1 MSIVRK
7 NFIKYNCSVLFVEED
22 KSVQELAKDILI
34 DRVNNLFLADNSEEA
49 FNIYSK
55 YNPDIL
61 ITDIVMP
68 GQNGLELTK
77 KIKEANNDIEIII
90 SSTFNEIEYL
100 TKSIEIGASS
110 FIVKP
115 FNEKK
120 VLNAIEKSW
129 NTINLK
135 RELKRKDE
143 ELKLINKELENR
155 IKEKTET
162 LLLSNIGHEL
172 RTPLNGIIG
181 MASLLEKTNL
191 DDKQL
196 EYINLLKSSAN
207 TLHKL
212 LSNIMDITRIESGK
226 IQLFNETFN
235 LNNKIKEV
243 IDSFLVQASEK
254 NLEMRYKIDPKIPS
268 FLFGDFV
275 KLQQILNNLIS
286 NAIKFTER
294 GSIELTVK
302 LLEEYSDKILLL
314 FIVEDTGIGI
324 PEEKFNLL
332 FKRFCQIDNRLTKEY
347 VGLGLGLAISKELVE
362 VMGGKIWLES
372 KPDKG
377 SKFYFTVQLTSFE
390 KI

>member
-207 TLHKL
+207 ALHKL

-226 IQLFNETFN
+226 IQLFNEKFN

-243 IDSFLVQASEK
+243 IDSFLVQVSEK
-254 NLEMRYKIDPKIPS
+254 NLEIKCKIDSKIPS

-294 GSIELTVK
+294 GSIELTIK

-377 SKFYFTVQLTSFE
+377 SKFYFTVQLASF
-390 KI
+390 

>member
-22 KSVQELAKDILI
+22 KSVQELAKGILI

-68 GQNGLELTK
+68 GQNRLELTK

-207 TLHKL
+207 TLQKL

-226 IQLFNETFN
+226 IQLFNEKFN

-243 IDSFLVQASEK
+243 IDSFLVQVSEK
-254 NLEMRYKIDPKIPS
+254 NLEIKCKIDSKIPS

-372 KPDKG
+372 EPEKG
-377 SKFYFTVQLTSFE
+377 SKFYFTVQLASF
-390 KI
+390 

>member
-7 NFIKYNCSVLFVEED
+7 NFIKYNCSVLFVEEV

-207 TLHKL
+207 TLQKL

-226 IQLFNETFN
+226 IQLFNEKFN

-243 IDSFLVQASEK
+243 IDSFLVQVSEK
-254 NLEMRYKIDPKIPS
+254 NLEIKCKIDSKIPS

-377 SKFYFTVQLTSFE
+377 SKFYFTVQLASF
-390 KI
+390 

>member
-34 DRVNNLFLADNSEEA
+34 ERVNNLFLADNSEEA

-61 ITDIVMP
+61 ITDIVIP

-120 VLNAIEKSW
+120 VLNAVEKSW

-135 RELKRKDE
+135 RELKRRNE
-143 ELKLINKELENR
+143 ELKLINTELENR
-155 IKEKTET
+155 IKEKTER

-207 TLHKL
+207 ALHKL

-362 VMGGKIWLES
+362 IMGGKIWLES
-372 KPDKG
+372 EPDKG
-377 SKFYFTVQLTSFE
+377 SKFYFTVQLASF
-390 KI
+390 

>member
-77 KIKEANNDIEIII
+77 KIREANNDIEIII

-120 VLNAIEKSW
+120 VLNAIDKSW

-207 TLHKL
+207 ALHKL

-226 IQLFNETFN
+226 IQLFNEKFN

-243 IDSFLVQASEK
+243 IDSFLVQVSEK
-254 NLEMRYKIDPKIPS
+254 NLEIKCKIDSKIPS

-372 KPDKG
+372 EPDKG
-377 SKFYFTVQLTSFE
+377 SKFYFTVQLASF
-390 KI
+390 

>member
-77 KIKEANNDIEIII
+77 KIREANNDIEIII

-143 ELKLINKELENR
+143 ELKLINKELKNR

-162 LLLSNIGHEL
+162 LLLSNISHEL

-226 IQLFNETFN
+226 IQLFNEKFN

-243 IDSFLVQASEK
+243 IDSFLVQVSEK
-254 NLEMRYKIDPKIPS
+254 NLEIKCKIDSKIPS

>member
-207 TLHKL
+207 TLQKL

-226 IQLFNETFN
+226 IQLFNEKFN

-243 IDSFLVQASEK
+243 IDSFLVQVSEK
-254 NLEMRYKIDPKIPS
+254 NLEIKCKIDSKIPS

-377 SKFYFTVQLTSFE
+377 SKFYFTVQLASF
-390 KI
+390 

>member
-7 NFIKYNCSVLFVEED
+7 NFIKYNCSVLFVEEV

-207 TLHKL
+207 ALHKL

-226 IQLFNETFN
+226 IQLFNEKFN

-243 IDSFLVQASEK
+243 IDSFLVQVSEK
-254 NLEMRYKIDPKIPS
+254 NLEIKCKIDSKIPS

-377 SKFYFTVQLTSFE
+377 SKFYFTVQLASF
-390 KI
+390 

>member
-68 GQNGLELTK
+68 GQNGFELTK

-207 TLHKL
+207 TLQKL

-226 IQLFNETFN
+226 IQLFNEKFN

-243 IDSFLVQASEK
+243 IDSFLVQVSEK
-254 NLEMRYKIDPKIPS
+254 NLEIKCKIDSKIPS

-377 SKFYFTVQLTSFE
+377 SKFYFTVQLASF
-390 KI
+390 

>member
-68 GQNGLELTK
+68 GQNGFELTK

-207 TLHKL
+207 ALHKL

-226 IQLFNETFN
+226 IQLFNEKFN

-243 IDSFLVQASEK
+243 IDSFLVQVSEK
-254 NLEMRYKIDPKIPS
+254 NLEIKCKIDSKIPS

-377 SKFYFTVQLTSFE
+377 SKFYFTVQLASF
-390 KI
+390 

>member
-68 GQNGLELTK
+68 GQNGFELTK

-129 NTINLK
+129 NNINLK

-207 TLHKL
+207 TLQKL

-226 IQLFNETFN
+226 IQLFNEKFN

-254 NLEMRYKIDPKIPS
+254 NLKIKCKIDPKIPS

-294 GSIELTVK
+294 GSIELTIK

-377 SKFYFTVQLTSFE
+377 SKFYFTVQLASF
-390 KI
+390 

>member
-68 GQNGLELTK
+68 GQNGFELTK

-207 TLHKL
+207 ALHKL

-226 IQLFNETFN
+226 IQLFNEKFN

-243 IDSFLVQASEK
+243 IDSFLVQVSEK
-254 NLEMRYKIDPKIPS
+254 NLEIKCKIDSKIPS

-294 GSIELTVK
+294 GSIELTIK

-377 SKFYFTVQLTSFE
+377 SKFYFTVQLASF
-390 KI
+390 